1 MVLPTPLGEDE
12 RMSIDMKTTTG
23 EPARQPVLGPATRLG
38 AVHLTV
44 TDLERSISFYERS
57 IGLRR
62 GDRTERS
69 AALSAGGDDL
79 LVLTEEPAAR
89 RAGHHAGLYHV
100 AILHPSRL
108 ELARAVLRLVGTETS
123 IDGASDHG
131 ISEAIYLSDPDG
143 NGLELAADRPRETWP
158 DLSDLSIF
166 GAGPQPLDLNGLVAL
181 ARGEEPRPHVDPA
194 TRVGHMHLHVG
205 DIAAAAGFYRDV
217 LGFEVQTAMPS
228 AMFVSAGGY
237 HHHVAFNTWRGPG
250 VAPQPPGT
258 VGLGYWTLLIE
269 TLEEYSSV
277 VARLSAAGIALE
289 REGDG
294 VLLSDPSGIG
304 ILIRQDE

>member
-1 MVLPTPLGEDE
+1 
-12 RMSIDMKTTTG
+12 MSIDRETTIRAS
-23 EPARQPVLGPATRLG
+23 ARKPVLGAATRLG

-44 TDLERSISFYERS
+44 TDLDRSVSFYERS
-57 IGLRR
+57 IGLRQ

-69 AALSAGGDDL
+69 AALTAGGEDL

-89 RAGHHAGLYHV
+89 RAGHHSGLYHV

-108 ELARAVLRLVGTETS
+108 ELARAVLRLVGTQTS

-143 NGLELAADRPRETWP
+143 NGLELAGDRPRETWP

-181 ARGEEPRPHVDPA
+181 AHGEEPRPYVDPA

-205 DIAAAAGFYRDV
+205 DIEAAAGFYRDV

-237 HHHVAFNTWRGPG
+237 HHHVAFNTWRGLG

-258 VGLGYWTLLIE
+258 VGLGHWTLILG
-269 TLEEYSSV
+269 TREEYALV
-277 VARLSAAGIALE
+277 AARLLAAGIPMNEA
-289 REGDG
+289 EGG
-294 VLLSDPSGIG
+294 ILVRDPSGIAV
-304 ILIRQDE
+304 LIRVDGSLAQS